1 MISFN
6 SIGTFGYCRIVL
18 IVMCLHLAIGTCGK
32 AAADETNFISGI
44 GGPAGSAS
52 QAERYAYFNNFMIF
66 QTDAHA
72 RNRVLVCDVV
82 IELNPGARL
91 SKDNIELRKS
101 IYNIL
106 NSRLNLTELRKQSK
120 NKIKTVLNNFM
131 GAEIIKDVY
140 FTKIVLL

>member
-6 SIGTFGYCRIVL
+6 SIGTSGYCRTVL
-18 IVMCLHLAIGTCGK
+18 MAICLCLAFLTCGK
-32 AAADETNFISGI
+32 AAADEQDGLSNSEGL
-44 GGPAGSAS
+44 
-52 QAERYAYFNNFMIF
+52 AESTSLEKKYAYFNNFMVF
-66 QTDAHA
+66 RTDTRAQ
-72 RNRVLVCDVV
+72 NRVLVCDVA

-91 SKDNIELRKS
+91 SKDKLELRKFIYKILKCRVNLIELRG
-101 IYNIL
+101 
-106 NSRLNLTELRKQSK
+106 QSK